1 MMRKGALFMPEQTNA
16 GKRPLCVGLIAH
28 VDAGKTT
35 LSEAMLY
42 LSGAKRTLGR
52 VDHADAALDTDPLE
66 RARGITIFSK
76 QARLSWKE
84 QSMVLVDTPG
94 HADLTAE
101 TERTLQVL
109 DCAVLVISGTDG
121 IQSHTLTLWHL
132 LERYGVPV
140 LLFVNKTDLPGFDR
154 EQVLAELRRRLSPGC
169 VPMDLPPAA
178 LEEAAALCDDS
189 LLEQFLAGSPVTD
202 GNLRGLF
209 AARKLYPVC
218 FGSALRLTGVEP
230 MLDTLTR
237 LAPEKSAGADFG
249 ALVYKISRDAQGAR
263 LTWLRVTG
271 GSLRVRMPI
280 SYANAQGEILSEK
293 PQQLRL
299 YSGEKFTAVEEVSTG
314 NLAAVTGLTATWAG
328 QALGAQAP
336 VLPPLTEPVMTYRV
350 ALPAGMEVAAAL
362 PKLRLLEEEEPLLHL
377 VPEGDK
383 LHVQIM
389 GRVQQEVFVSL
400 ARDRLGLE
408 VQLADR
414 RIFYKETIRNQVE
427 GVGHFEP
434 LRHYAEVHL
443 LLEPLPR
450 GRGLE
455 FDTVCPTDVLDGNYQ
470 SLILTHLREKV
481 HRGVLTGAPITDMK
495 LTLLVGKAHPKHTEG
510 GDFRQATYRA
520 VRQGLMQAESVL
532 LEPWYAFTVTAPT
545 AAIGRVITDIRGMG
559 GEFDPPE
566 AVGDMS
572 TLSGKVPAGEVRDYA
587 DTLAAFTRGTGRLQL
602 SMDGY
607 SPCHNAGQIIR
618 EADYDPEADPDNTP
632 DSVFC
637 AHGAGFLVKWNKVP
651 EYMHLSSS
659 LKTEKPPVLLERKP
673 IDDRELE
680 AIMERE
686 FGPARRRVYTPPAVH
701 SAKEEIPLPPPRQK
715 WLLVDGYNILF
726 AWDSLKEQAKTDL
739 DAARRQLCNA
749 LRSYAG
755 FTGTQV
761 TVVFDGYRVKG
772 NPGEKALEGN
782 IRVIYT
788 GEGETADR
796 YLEELAARIGKNDAV
811 WVASS
816 DSLVQLSSF
825 RSGVL
830 RISARELE
838 QEVARARKE
847 MDKFLTGR

>member
-1 MMRKGALFMPEQTNA
+1 MPEQTNA

-637 AHGAGFLVKWNKVP
+637 AHGAGFLVKWDKVP

-686 FGPARRRVYTPPAVH
+686 FGPARRRVYTPPAAH

-782 IRVIYT
+782 IRVVYT

>member
-1 MMRKGALFMPEQTNA
+1 MPEQTNA

-154 EQVLAELRRRLSPGC
+154 ERVLAELRRRLSPGC

-249 ALVYKISRDAQGAR
+249 ALVYKISRDAQGTR

-637 AHGAGFLVKWNKVP
+637 AHGAGFLVKWDKVP

-686 FGPARRRVYTPPAVH
+686 FGPARRRVYTPPAAH

-739 DAARRQLCNA
+739 DAARRQLCDA

-782 IRVIYT
+782 IRVVYT

>member
-1 MMRKGALFMPEQTNA
+1 MPEQTNA

-637 AHGAGFLVKWNKVP
+637 AHGAGFLVKWDKVP

-686 FGPARRRVYTPPAVH
+686 FGPARRRVYTPPAAH

-739 DAARRQLCNA
+739 DAARRQLCDA

-782 IRVIYT
+782 IRVVYT

>member
-1 MMRKGALFMPEQTNA
+1 MPEQTNA

-249 ALVYKISRDAQGAR
+249 ALVYKISRDTQGAR

-271 GSLRVRMPI
+271 GSLRVRMSI

-587 DTLAAFTRGTGRLQL
+587 DTLTAFTRGTGRLQL

-637 AHGAGFLVKWNKVP
+637 AHGAGFQVKWNKVP

-686 FGPARRRVYTPPAVH
+686 FGPARRRVYTPPTAH

-782 IRVIYT
+782 IRVVYT

>member
-1 MMRKGALFMPEQTNA
+1 MPEQTNA
-16 GKRPLCVGLIAH
+16 GKRPLCAGLIAH

-76 QARLSWKE
+76 QARLSWKG

-154 EQVLAELRRRLSPGC
+154 EQVLAELRRRLSSGC

-299 YSGEKFTAVEEVSTG
+299 YSGEKFTAVEEVSAG
-314 NLAAVTGLTATWAG
+314 DLAAVTGLTATWAG

-350 ALPAGMEVAAAL
+350 VLPAGMEVAAAL

-455 FDTVCPTDVLDGNYQ
+455 FDTVCSTDVLDGNYQ
-470 SLILTHLREKV
+470 SLIVTHLREKV

-607 SPCHNAGQIIR
+607 APCHNAGQIIR

-637 AHGAGFLVKWNKVP
+637 AHGAGFQVKWDKVP

-686 FGPARRRVYTPPAVH
+686 FGPARRRVYTPPAAH

-715 WLLVDGYNILF
+715 WLLVDGYNVLF

-739 DAARRQLCNA
+739 DAARRQLCDA

-782 IRVIYT
+782 IRVVYT

>member
-1 MMRKGALFMPEQTNA
+1 MPEQTNA

-230 MLDTLTR
+230 MLDTLPR

-400 ARDRLGLE
+400 ARNRLGLE

-637 AHGAGFLVKWNKVP
+637 AHGAGFLVKWDKVP

-739 DAARRQLCNA
+739 DAARRQLCDA

-782 IRVIYT
+782 IRVVYT

>member
-1 MMRKGALFMPEQTNA
+1 MPEQTNA

-271 GSLRVRMPI
+271 GSLRVRMSI

-336 VLPPLTEPVMTYRV
+336 VLPLLTEPVMTYRV

-377 VPEGDK
+377 VPEGNK

-400 ARDRLGLE
+400 ARDRLRLE

-637 AHGAGFLVKWNKVP
+637 AHGAGFLVKWDKVP

-739 DAARRQLCNA
+739 DAARRQLCDA

-782 IRVIYT
+782 IRVVYT

-838 QEVARARKE
+838 QEVARERKE

>member
-1 MMRKGALFMPEQTNA
+1 MPEQTNA

-249 ALVYKISRDAQGAR
+249 ALVYKISRDAQGTR

-455 FDTVCPTDVLDGNYQ
+455 FDSVCPTDVLDGNYQ

-637 AHGAGFLVKWNKVP
+637 AHGAGFLVKWDKVP

-686 FGPARRRVYTPPAVH
+686 FGPARRRVYTPPAAH

-739 DAARRQLCNA
+739 DAARRQLCDA

-782 IRVIYT
+782 IRVVYT

>member
-1 MMRKGALFMPEQTNA
+1 MPEQTNA
-16 GKRPLCVGLIAH
+16 GKRPLCAGLIAH

-76 QARLSWKE
+76 QARLSWKG

-237 LAPEKSAGADFG
+237 LAPEKSAAADFG

-607 SPCHNAGQIIR
+607 APCHNAGQIIR

-637 AHGAGFLVKWNKVP
+637 AHGAGFLVKWDKVP

-686 FGPARRRVYTPPAVH
+686 FGPARRRVYTPPAAH

-739 DAARRQLCNA
+739 DAARRQLCDA

-782 IRVIYT
+782 IRVVYT

-816 DSLVQLSSF
+816 DSLIQLSSF

-847 MDKFLTGR
+847 MGKFLTGR

>member
-1 MMRKGALFMPEQTNA
+1 MPEQTNA

-52 VDHADAALDTDPLE
+52 VDHADTALDTDPLE

-566 AVGDMS
+566 AVGGMS

-782 IRVIYT
+782 IRVVYT

-796 YLEELAARIGKNDAV
+796 YLEELTARIGKNDAV

>member
-1 MMRKGALFMPEQTNA
+1 MPEQTNA

-76 QARLSWKE
+76 QARLSWKG

-637 AHGAGFLVKWNKVP
+637 AHGAGFQVKWDKVP

-686 FGPARRRVYTPPAVH
+686 FGPARRRVYTPPAAH

-739 DAARRQLCNA
+739 DAARRQLCDA

-782 IRVIYT
+782 IRVVYT

>member
-1 MMRKGALFMPEQTNA
+1 M
-16 GKRPLCVGLIAH
+16 
-28 VDAGKTT
+28 
-35 LSEAMLY
+35 
-42 LSGAKRTLGR
+42 
-52 VDHADAALDTDPLE
+52 
-66 RARGITIFSK
+66 
-76 QARLSWKE
+76 
-84 QSMVLVDTPG
+84 
-94 HADLTAE
+94 
-101 TERTLQVL
+101 
-109 DCAVLVISGTDG
+109 
-121 IQSHTLTLWHL
+121 
-132 LERYGVPV
+132 
-140 LLFVNKTDLPGFDR
+140 
-154 EQVLAELRRRLSPGC
+154 
-169 VPMDLPPAA
+169 
-178 LEEAAALCDDS
+178 
-189 LLEQFLAGSPVTD
+189 
-202 GNLRGLF
+202 
-209 AARKLYPVC
+209 
-218 FGSALRLTGVEP
+218 
-230 MLDTLTR
+230 
-237 LAPEKSAGADFG
+237 
-249 ALVYKISRDAQGAR
+249 
-263 LTWLRVTG
+263 
-271 GSLRVRMPI
+271 
-280 SYANAQGEILSEK
+280 
-293 PQQLRL
+293 
-299 YSGEKFTAVEEVSTG
+299 
-314 NLAAVTGLTATWAG
+314 
-328 QALGAQAP
+328 
-336 VLPPLTEPVMTYRV
+336 
-350 ALPAGMEVAAAL
+350 
-362 PKLRLLEEEEPLLHL
+362 
-377 VPEGDK
+377 
-383 LHVQIM
+383 
-389 GRVQQEVFVSL
+389 
-400 ARDRLGLE
+400 
-408 VQLADR
+408 
-414 RIFYKETIRNQVE
+414 
-427 GVGHFEP
+427 GHFEP

-637 AHGAGFLVKWNKVP
+637 AHGAGFQVKWDKVP

-686 FGPARRRVYTPPAVH
+686 FGPARRRVYTPPAAH

-739 DAARRQLCNA
+739 DAARRQLCDA

-782 IRVIYT
+782 IRVVYT

>member
-1 MMRKGALFMPEQTNA
+1 MPEQTNA

-218 FGSALRLTGVEP
+218 FGSALQLTGVEP

-450 GRGLE
+450 SRGLE

-637 AHGAGFLVKWNKVP
+637 AHGAGFQVKWDKVP

-686 FGPARRRVYTPPAVH
+686 FGPARRRVYTPPAAH

-782 IRVIYT
+782 IRVVYT

-816 DSLVQLSSF
+816 DSLIQLSSF

>member
-1 MMRKGALFMPEQTNA
+1 MPEQTNA

-42 LSGAKRTLGR
+42 LSGAKRTFGR

-237 LAPEKSAGADFG
+237 LAPEKSADADFG

-271 GSLRVRMPI
+271 GSLRVRMSI

-637 AHGAGFLVKWNKVP
+637 AHGAGFQVKWDKVP

-686 FGPARRRVYTPPAVH
+686 FGPARRRVYTPPAAH

-739 DAARRQLCNA
+739 DAARRQLCDA

-782 IRVIYT
+782 IRVVYT

>member
-16 GKRPLCVGLIAH
+16 GKRPLCAGLIAH

-76 QARLSWKE
+76 QARLSWKGK
-84 QSMVLVDTPG
+84 SMVLVDTPG

-169 VPMDLPPAA
+169 VPMDLPPVA

-218 FGSALRLTGVEP
+218 FGSALWLTGVEP

-280 SYANAQGEILSEK
+280 SYANAQGETLSEK

-299 YSGEKFTAVEEVSTG
+299 YSGGKFTAVEEVSAG
-314 NLAAVTGLTATWAG
+314 DLAAVTGLTATWAG

-455 FDTVCPTDVLDGNYQ
+455 FDTVCSTDVLDGNYQ

-607 SPCHNAGQIIR
+607 GSCHNAGQIIR

-637 AHGAGFLVKWNKVP
+637 AHGAGFLVQWDKVP

-686 FGPARRRVYTPPAVH
+686 FGPARRRVYTPPAAH

-782 IRVIYT
+782 IRVVYT

-796 YLEELAARIGKNDAV
+796 YLEELVARIGKNDAV

>member
-1 MMRKGALFMPEQTNA
+1 MPEQTNA

-76 QARLSWKE
+76 QARLNWKE

-443 LLEPLPR
+443 LLEPLTR

-637 AHGAGFLVKWNKVP
+637 AHGAGFLVKWDKVP

-739 DAARRQLCNA
+739 DAARRQLCDA

-782 IRVIYT
+782 IRVVYT